1 MPLPSSA
8 ESNSTKETRAFRRG
22 KHDRKKRISKDKN
35 PYVRSNIE
43 EEPDLYEK
51 WIAGW
56 NLADTAIK
64 HGNMEEY
71 D

>member
-1 MPLPSSA
+1 MPLPSSP

-22 KHDRKKRISKDKN
+22 MHERRKGVSKDKN
-35 PYVRSNIE
+35 PYVRSKIKK
-43 EEPDLYEK
+43 EPDLYEK

-56 NLADTAIK
+56 NVADSRIK
-64 HGNMEEY
+64 NGDTEEY